1 MLLLYGL
8 AYLYDVVA
16 KRNVTGNFPEH
27 EASYCRPGMRKPGRP
42 QEERSPRKGCPDTR
56 KSEKRA

>member
-27 EASYCRPGMRKPGRP
+27 ESNHCRPGMRKPGGP
-42 QEERSPRKGCPDTR
+42 QEKRSPRKGTPAR
-56 KSEKRA
+56 GKPEKRA